1 MNKNNIAIIVN
12 SICNN
17 EARVSRLRASK
28 SRVEIIRKVKS
39 ITIGE
44 ARSKRIH
51 LSEEEI
57 TECAYQIFDFIIKN
71 RRKD

>member
-17 EARVSRLRASK
+17 EARVNRLRASA
-28 SRVEIIRKVKS
+28 SRFELVRKAKS
-39 ITIGE
+39 ITVGE

-51 LSEEEI
+51 LNEEEI
-57 TECAYQIFDFIIKN
+57 TECAYQILNFILKN
-71 RRKD
+71 R